1 MTEQSA
7 IEILESISDG
17 VLVVDREWRYTY
29 VNAAAERL
37 SGRRR
42 EEMLGRTRFEMFPGF
57 IGTPFDT
64 ACRRAMEERAT
75 VRFNEY
81 YAPFEKW
88 VAETACPS
96 PGGLVLLVQDITDR
110 KPEEALRK
118 SDERFRRYF
127 ELGLVGMAVT
137 SPAKDILEVNDEICR
152 ILGYERSEL
161 LQISWD
167 KLTHPDDLA
176 ADLHNFNRVLAGEID
191 GYSMDK
197 RFIRKDGQAIH
208 ATISIKCLRSQC
220 VDAHGA
226 RVDGPV
232 DCFVSLL
239 QDITARKRAEEGLEK
254 AHAELEWRVAERTKQ
269 LTAVNQALEK
279 EIAERKQAEAQRDRF
294 FVSSPDMLCIAGM
307 DGYFKRLNPAF
318 TQMLGYTTDELMS
331 RPVVDFVHP
340 DDRTATGAAQKNLSR
355 GVPMMRFENRY
366 QCKNGS
372 SRWLSWQAQPVVEEG
387 LVYATARDI
396 TEQKAAEYELRRSR
410 VVFENLFKSLPG
422 LYLVLTPDLKIVTA
436 SDAYIKATMTSLDA
450 LAGRGLF
457 EILPD
462 NPDDPAATSTSNLL
476 RASMDRVIQTGAVD
490 TMAIM
495 KFDIRLPDGV
505 YEERYWSPINS
516 PVFGL
521 DRRIEYIISH
531 VEDVTEFM
539 RQKPRP
545 EGSTAGMR
553 ARLEQMEASIF
564 QKSQKLQAANRELYH
579 ANTQLLQAK
588 AEADAANRAKSTFL
602 SSMSHEI
609 RTPMNAILGYAQ
621 LMLRDAGLG
630 ADAKANLKII
640 GRSGEH
646 LLGLI
651 NEVLD
656 MSKIEAG
663 RMELNPTTFSLS
675 RLLDDLATMFRLRA
689 EAKRL
694 RFEVLVDG
702 ESAQYVV
709 ADESKLRQALIN
721 LLGNA
726 IKFTGRGGIKLHVTL
741 THVTEQVAKERVAS
755 ERVTSGH
762 AAMDQI
768 TVDQVT
774 LGQVTVGQ
782 VTVDQVTVD
791 QGSGNPLWLSAR
803 FEDTGS
809 GISDE
814 EQGMLFEP
822 FSQIRRGLHSQ
833 EGTGLGLAISRKYA
847 RLMGGDIT
855 VTSSHGSGSIFRLEI
870 PIERGDAG
878 LSVTRSD
885 ARRVMVICAGP
896 EAPRILVVDD
906 HPENRNW
913 LMKLL
918 TSIGFSV
925 RNADNGEAAIRNWE
939 EWNPQLI
946 LMDIQMPVMDGLEA
960 TRRIKADPRGKE
972 TVIIALTASAMDYD
986 RLAVTESGA
995 DDFLAKPFREDEL
1008 FEKMRAPLNIAYDY
1022 EDASEAESQPLAG
1035 MAALSAERLGKI
1047 PRELVEELRNATL
1060 SGNKRLLDKLILRVP
1075 ETGNAESANALQ
1087 ELADGYEYDALTR
1100 LLEDACR

>member
-17 VLVVDREWRYTY
+17 VLVVDRQWRYTY

-64 ACRRAMEERAT
+64 ACRRAMDDRVT
-75 VRFNEY
+75 VRFDEY
-81 YAPFEKW
+81 YAPFDKW
-88 VAETACPS
+88 VAETVCPS
-96 PGGLVLLVQDITDR
+96 PGGLVLLVHDITDR
-110 KPEEALRK
+110 KRAEEALRK
-118 SDERFRRYF
+118 SEERFRRYF

-137 SPAKDILEVNDEICR
+137 SPAKGILEVNDEICR

-161 LQISWD
+161 LRMSWD
-167 KLTHPDDLA
+167 GLTHRDDLA
-176 ADLHNFNRVLAGEID
+176 ADVLNFNRVMAGEID

-197 RFIRKDGQAIH
+197 RFIRKDGQVIH
-208 ATISIKCLRSQC
+208 ATISVTCVRSQC
-220 VDAHGA
+220 SGAHGA
-226 RVDGPV
+226 RLDGPV
-232 DCFVSLL
+232 DYFVSLL
-239 QDITARKRAEEGLEK
+239 QDITGRKHAEEALER
-254 AHAELEWRVAERTKQ
+254 AHAELEWRVAERTGQ
-269 LTAVNQALEK
+269 LTAANQELEK

-318 TQMLGYTTDELMS
+318 TQMLGYTTEELMS
-331 RPVVDFVHP
+331 RRVIEFVHP
-340 DDRTATGAAQKNLSR
+340 DDRAATGAAQKNLSLGR
-355 GVPMMRFENRY
+355 PMMQFENRY
-366 QCKNGS
+366 QCKNGA

-436 SDAYIKATMTSLDA
+436 SDAYLKATMTSLDD
-450 LAGRGLF
+450 LAGLGLF
-457 EILPD
+457 EAFPD
-462 NPDDPAATSTSNLL
+462 NPDDPAAKSTSNL
-476 RASMDRVIQTGAVD
+476 RASMDRVLQTGTVD

-495 KFDIRLPDGV
+495 KFDIRLPDGA
-505 YEERYWSPINS
+505 YEERYWSPINA

-521 DRRIEYIISH
+521 DHRIEYIINH
-531 VEDVTEFM
+531 VEDVTDFM
-539 RQKPRP
+539 RQRPQP
-545 EGSTAGMR
+545 EGNPTGMH
-553 ARLEQMEASIF
+553 ARLEQMEARIF
-564 QKSQKLQAANRELYH
+564 HNSQKLQAANRRLYH
-579 ANTQLLQAK
+579 TNTQLLQAK

-602 SSMSHEI
+602 STMSHEI

-621 LMLRDAGLG
+621 LMLRDPGLG

-689 EAKRL
+689 AAKRL
-694 RFEVLVDG
+694 RFEMQVDG
-702 ESAQYVV
+702 ESVPYVV
-709 ADESKLRQALIN
+709 ADEGKLRQTLIN

-726 IKFTGRGGIKLHVTL
+726 IKFTARGRIKLHVTL
-741 THVTEQVAKERVAS
+741 THVALEQVAL
-755 ERVTSGH
+755 
-762 AAMDQI
+762 DQI
-768 TVDQVT
+768 A
-774 LGQVTVGQ
+774 LE
-782 VTVDQVTVD
+782 
-791 QGSGNPLWLSAR
+791 QGSGDRLWLSAR

-855 VTSSHGSGSIFRLEI
+855 VTSSPGTGSTFRLEI

-878 LSVTRSD
+878 ATVTRNDS
-885 ARRVMVICAGP
+885 RRVMGISAGL
-896 EAPRILVVDD
+896 EAPRILVVED
-906 HPENRNW
+906 HPENRDW
-913 LMKLL
+913 LMQLL
-918 TSIGFSV
+918 SSIGFSV
-925 RNADNGEAAIRNWE
+925 RGADNGEAAIRDWE
-939 EWNPQLI
+939 EWNPHLI
-946 LMDIQMPVMDGLEA
+946 LMDVQMPVMDGLEA

-972 TVIIALTASAMDYD
+972 TVIVALTASATDDD
-986 RLAVTESGA
+986 RLAVSQSGA
-995 DDFLAKPFREDEL
+995 DGFLAKPCHEDEL
-1008 FEKMRAPLNIAYDY
+1008 LERMRTPLNIAYDY
-1022 EDASEAESQPLAG
+1022 EEASEAEGQPLAG
-1035 MAALSAERLGKI
+1035 AAALTAERLGQL
-1047 PRELVEELRNATL
+1047 PRALVEELRNATL
-1060 SGNKRLLDKLILRVP
+1060 GGNKRLLDKLIVNVR
-1075 ETGNAESANALQ
+1075 ETGSAESAHALQ
-1087 ELADGYEYDALTR
+1087 ELADSYEYDALTR
-1100 LLEDACR
+1100 LLEEACR